1 MKRKIWVSGATGNMG
16 KAVIQK
22 FLSADDQVMA
32 TILPG
37 EKRPVWPEKQPELTE
52 LNLQDEKAVADSIEV
67 YLQKNSTIDIAVLTV
82 GGFALGNL
90 EATSSDSIYKM
101 LNLNF
106 VTAFN
111 CAKPLFLQMKKQGFG
126 RIFLIGARP
135 GLNMKDSKGVF
146 AYGLSKSMIF
156 RLAELLNE
164 EAKGTEV
171 VVNVVVPS
179 TIDTPQNRS
188 AMPDA
193 DPDLWVKAEEIAE
206 IIHFYSSEAARAI
219 REPIIKIYNRS

>member
-1 MKRKIWVSGATGNMG
+1 MKRKIWITGATGNMG

-22 FLSADDQVMA
+22 FLSSGDQVTA
-32 TILPG
+32 TVLPG
-37 EKRPVWPEKQPELTE
+37 EKKPEWAEGQPELLE
-52 LNLQDEKAVADSIEV
+52 LNLEDEKAVAESVDTFIR
-67 YLQKNSTIDIAVLTV
+67 KNSSVDVAVLTV
-82 GGFALGNL
+82 GGFAVGNL
-90 EATSSDSIYKM
+90 GATSSEGIYKM

-106 VTAFN
+106 ITAFN
-111 CAKPLFLQMKKQGFG
+111 SARPLFLQMKKQGFG

-146 AYGLSKSMIF
+146 AYGLSKSLVF

-164 EAKGTEV
+164 EAKGTAV
-171 VVNVVVPS
+171 VVNVIVPS

-193 DPDLWVKAEEIAE
+193 DPESWVKASEIAD
-206 IIHFYSSEAARAI
+206 IIHFYSSESAKSI
-219 REPIIKIYNRS
+219 REPVIKIYNRS